1 MWFNVACTFQ
11 TQVHN
16 LCLKQ
21 VNQTCLV
28 LVMSQKLNS
37 NEFTHSMK
45 TKTTIQR
52 QPNDKPWVLIMS
64 TEETHEELCGDQA
77 NHKEA

>member
-1 MWFNVACTFQ
+1 
-11 TQVHN
+11 
-16 LCLKQ
+16 
-21 VNQTCLV
+21 
-28 LVMSQKLNS
+28 MSQKLNS

-77 NHKEA
+77 NHKEAWDRLKSQTHQRSSWLKIL